1 MDAEIRK
8 TTEAETKQILKLT
21 LPITKNLSFCLR
33 LLMMTLT
40 RSNYVLRLS
49 YYIAIGDEMF
59 VVYSF
64 HQIKNELIIQ
74 TLGQVQA

>member
-49 YYIAIGDEMF
+49 YYIAIADEMF
-59 VVYSF
+59 VVSSF
-64 HQIKNELIIQ
+64 HQIKNKLIIQ
-74 TLGQVQA
+74 TLGPSLK